1 MAKIGCW
8 WKKLKPRVRIWNL
21 ELKKI
26 KTPFSKCAAGENF
39 QHHAREA
46 REKFGGLPLENG
58 VFSQFP
64 LLKTAPQ
71 AKKIKPRFQLSG
83 DLEKKLRPR
92 TKIQNLS

>member
-26 KTPFSKCAAGENF
+26 KIPFLKCAAGENF

-46 REKFGGLPLENG
+46 REIFRVFPLENS
-58 VFSQFP
+58 VFSQFSV
-64 LLKTAPQ
+64 
-71 AKKIKPRFQLSG
+71 IKNSAAG
-83 DLEKKLRPR
+83 EKK
-92 TKIQNLS
+92 QNPASNFLEI